1 MVNELSSLLRLVNE
15 RHDTRWSLA
24 GKLAGGYQQGAYELQ
39 GPSGER
45 AVLKWHPLHLPWT
58 QLEAAARAVD
68 EARLRGWPT
77 PEWLAHGALLE
88 GGVYIVEE
96 FVEGTRPT
104 RLEAPILD
112 QLLRA
117 NRLQADAR
125 PRTPQD
131 WSGYISRVVFEG
143 QDGLAA
149 RMRERPETA
158 TLLHR
163 LETVTAGSR
172 NLRLPTAD
180 LVHGDF
186 VLNNMIVRDGQP
198 YLVDAAHAGKGTRA
212 YDLATLLME
221 TTVGGDYSAPS
232 LRDRRR
238 LEEECVA
245 IVGREGLLL
254 CVACRMILLLVFGG
268 DHWGD
273 HIPPMVTRCDSFL
286 DDVEGV

>member
-1 MVNELSSLLRLVNE
+1 MNELSPLLRLVNE
-15 RHDTRWSLA
+15 RHSTRWSLA
-24 GKLAGGYQQGAYELQ
+24 GKLAGGYQQGAYELH

-45 AVLKWHPLHLPWT
+45 AVLKWYPRHLPWE
-58 QLEAAARAVD
+58 QLEATARVVD
-68 EARLRGWPT
+68 EARVRGWPT
-77 PEWLAHGALLE
+77 PEWLAHGALPD
-88 GGVYIVEE
+88 GGVYIVEK

-104 RLEAPILD
+104 RLAEPILD
-112 QLLRA
+112 QLLRT
-117 NRLQADAR
+117 NRLQADAH

-131 WSGYISRVVFEG
+131 WSRYISRVVFEG
-143 QDGLAA
+143 GDGLAA

-158 TLLHR
+158 ALLQR

-172 NLRLPTAD
+172 DLQPPTAD

-186 VLNNMIVRDGQP
+186 VLNNMIVREGRP

-221 TTVGGDYSAPS
+221 TTVGGDYGAPS

-238 LEEECVA
+238 LEEECAAV
-245 IVGREGLLL
+245 VGHEGVLL
-254 CVACRMILLLVFGG
+254 CVACRMILLLVFGS

-273 HIPPMVTRCDSFL
+273 HIPAMVTRCDAFL
-286 DDVEGV
+286 DDLEGV